1 MYLQLHCTMI
11 QLCSKK
17 SAKIIVNFLHV
28 LPKNRSGYVQH
39 AYYNYL
45 NQLSS
50 FSQNTFAFI
59 FSQNITNCHKKS
71 PQSLYAAQFF
81 MIGRAKKRVTYFT
94 QKSLYIIHICW
105 FATFGK
111 TKNLKMLNLPLL
123 FEFLKFKISEFIMWQ
138 TIIVVFSLDFGTT
151 LIALYLPR

>member
-1 MYLQLHCTMI
+1 MHHIHKLKRICTYSCTAQWSLI

-81 MIGRAKKRVTYFT
+81 MIGQAKKRVTYFT
-94 QKSLYIIHICW
+94 QKSLNIIHICW

-111 TKNLKMLNLPLL
+111 ALKYWIFHFYLN
-123 FEFLKFKISEFIMWQ
+123 F
-138 TIIVVFSLDFGTT
+138 
-151 LIALYLPR
+151 